1 MGLFGAAG
9 HSPNQVALA
18 TRKVCQ
24 NDEILER
31 LASCFPNSWS
41 IAAHSNPPF
50 GNQGDT
56 REKTGVPGG
65 ALFDLRPLEPVRRA
79 RCRDFK
85 PVAPAAVDK
94 PVGQPYLCRTG
105 SMAIARIW
113 LRFCPLNLGLLNS
126 HSFGGCSR
134 IGACSATRHDELIG
148 RLVDHLMAATP
159 NRIDRNLDRNLA

>member
-41 IAAHSNPPF
+41 IAAHSDRDF
-50 GNQGDT
+50 GNQ
-56 REKTGVPGG
+56 
-65 ALFDLRPLEPVRRA
+65 RPRIKGSGLGHCSIWGPSNRRA
-79 RCRDFK
+79 ATAAGASNRWRRPPLTSLWASHISAK
-85 PVAPAAVDK
+85 PE
-94 PVGQPYLCRTG
+94 

-113 LRFCPLNLGLLNS
+113 LRFCPLNLGLLNP

-148 RLVDHLMAATP
+148 RLVDHVMAATP
-159 NRIDRNLDRNLA
+159 NSNDRNLA

>member
-31 LASCFPNSWS
+31 QAACLSNSRS
-41 IAAHSNPPF
+41 IAAHSGRDF
-50 GNQGDT
+50 GNQGPRINKDRGSQRHCSMSGPSNGRAAT
-56 REKTGVPGG
+56 AAG
-65 ALFDLRPLEPVRRA
+65 ASNRWRLPPLTSLWA
-79 RCRDFK
+79 SHISAK
-85 PVAPAAVDK
+85 PE
-94 PVGQPYLCRTG
+94 
-105 SMAIARIW
+105 SMAITRIW
-113 LRFCPLNLGLLNS
+113 LRFCPLNLGLPNS

-134 IGACSATRHDELIG
+134 IGACSTTRHDELIG
-148 RLVDHLMAATP
+148 RLVDHVMAATP

>member
-31 LASCFPNSWS
+31 LAPRFQNSWS
-41 IAAHSNPPF
+41 IAAHSVRDF
-50 GNQGDT
+50 GDQGT
-56 REKTGVPGG
+56 RAKGSGFPRP
-65 ALFDLRPLEPVRRA
+65 LFDSRPREQAFRSRS
-79 RCRDFK
+79 RGFK

-94 PVGQPYLCRTG
+94 PVGQPYLCRAW
-105 SMAIARIW
+105 SMAIAGIW
-113 LRFCPLNLGLLNS
+113 LRFCLLNLGLLNS

>member
-9 HSPNQVALA
+9 HSPNQMAFA

-41 IAAHSNPPF
+41 IAAHSDRDF
-50 GNQGDT
+50 GNQRLRIKWIGPRVTD
-56 REKTGVPGG
+56 RFG
-65 ALFDLRPLEPVRRA
+65 APSNRRA
-79 RCRDFK
+79 ATAAGASNRWRRPPLTSLWASHISAK
-85 PVAPAAVDK
+85 PE
-94 PVGQPYLCRTG
+94 

-113 LRFCPLNLGLLNS
+113 LRFCPLNLGLLNP

-148 RLVDHLMAATP
+148 RLVD
-159 NRIDRNLDRNLA
+159 

>member
-1 MGLFGAAG
+1 MMKSLKGWRHAFRIRGPLQRTPIRL
-9 HSPNQVALA
+9 SA
-18 TRKVCQ
+18 TRGTRAKKP
-24 NDEILER
+24 E
-31 LASCFPNSWS
+31 FP
-41 IAAHSNPPF
+41 
-50 GNQGDT
+50 
-56 REKTGVPGG
+56 G
-65 ALFDLRPLEPVRRA
+65 ALFYLSPLEPVRRA

>member
-31 LASCFPNSWS
+31 LASCFPNCWF
-41 IAAHSNPPF
+41 IAAHS
-50 GNQGDT
+50 DT
-56 REKTGVPGG
+56 RSGNRSARKEEDGFPGVDVRLEGSNGRAATACGG
-65 ALFDLRPLEPVRRA
+65 LQSV
-79 RCRDFK
+79 
-85 PVAPAAVDK
+85 VPAAVDK
-94 PVGQPYLCRTG
+94 PVDQPYLCRTG
-105 SMAIARIW
+105 AMVIARIW
-113 LRFCPLNLGLLNS
+113 LRFCPLNPGLLNS
-126 HSFGGCSR
+126 HSFGGRSR
-134 IGACSATRHDELIG
+134 IGACSARHNELIG